1 MITREKAQILA
12 DTYNVKVLGVET
24 LHDNKSDEYI
34 ADYIRL
40 KIRDDLSEQNVNVY
54 LGNDYKIVENKEFYI
69 ESKIKNALY
78 SVLQSR
84 ESTHVIMTRQGEFD
98 MKILLELFYIFA
110 RIGLFTFGGGYAMIS
125 IIEDICVER
134 KKWISHEEMMNMTV
148 IAEST
153 PGPIA
158 INCATYVGYK
168 LAGFWG
174 ATVATF
180 GMVLPS
186 FVVIFAISKFLDN
199 FLEITLIAHA
209 FYGIKIAVGILIFDA
224 AITMIKKMKKKVL
237 PRMIMACSFVV
248 MMLVNIFSWS
258 FSSINLMLAAGI
270 LSLMIFTVQK
280 ISKEKGGAGK

>member
-1 MITREKAQILA
+1 
-12 DTYNVKVLGVET
+12 
-24 LHDNKSDEYI
+24 
-34 ADYIRL
+34 
-40 KIRDDLSEQNVNVY
+40 
-54 LGNDYKIVENKEFYI
+54 
-69 ESKIKNALY
+69 
-78 SVLQSR
+78 
-84 ESTHVIMTRQGEFD
+84 

-125 IIEDICVER
+125 IIEDICVAR
-134 KKWISHEEMMNMTV
+134 KKWISHEEMMNVTV

-237 PRMIMACSFVV
+237 PRMITACSFVV

>member
-1 MITREKAQILA
+1 MNILW
-12 DTYNVKVLGVET
+12 
-24 LHDNKSDEYI
+24 
-34 ADYIRL
+34 
-40 KIRDDLSEQNVNVY
+40 
-54 LGNDYKIVENKEFYI
+54 
-69 ESKIKNALY
+69 
-78 SVLQSR
+78 
-84 ESTHVIMTRQGEFD
+84 
-98 MKILLELFYIFA
+98 ELFYIFA
-110 RIGLFTFGGGYAMIS
+110 KIGLFTFGGGYAMIS
-125 IIEDICVER
+125 IIEETCVER

-168 LAGFWG
+168 IAGFAG

-186 FVVIFAISKFLDN
+186 FVVIFVISKFLDN
-199 FLEITLIAHA
+199 FLEITWIAHA

-224 AITMIKKMKKKVL
+224 AITMIGKMKKKAL
-237 PRMIMACSFVV
+237 PMFIMICSFSV

-280 ISKEKGGAGK
+280 ISKEKGGAVK